1 MVKENKSYNNILY
14 CNLLVF
20 LGLVITYFY
29 LVDNK
34 DKIDKIEGITN
45 KNCCGGIEEGIH
57 YSETDREPPA
67 FVRRCFK
74 SSSDGEYMWSGFPCT
89 EKGTSECCG
98 NNGTCIASSNG
109 GYCQSDTGNFIYQR
123 NSSNPRP
130 YMKLSNDRIL
140 DITDANDMQDYFKD
154 RDDKKSGDSIEM
166 KRFLAR
172 RSRNEKYVQENIR
185 KKRISDEADKKKS
198 MEKIKEQ
205 NKRIDIISSI
215 TIVHL
220 LFIVIFAI
228 VIREEIIGKINGF
241 YDGLY
246 IKYLKFSGKDL

>member
-1 MVKENKSYNNILY
+1 MENICGQDFHVLKKE
-14 CNLLVF
+14 
-20 LGLVITYFY
+20 
-29 LVDNK
+29 
-34 DKIDKIEGITN
+34 
-45 KNCCGGIEEGIH
+45 
-57 YSETDREPPA
+57 
-67 FVRRCFK
+67 
-74 SSSDGEYMWSGFPCT
+74 
-89 EKGTSECCG
+89 SECCG

-154 RDDKKSGDSIEM
+154 REDKKSGDSIEM